1 LRKGDD
7 YCIDGVFLNVLSN
20 SDVYCSLSF
29 IDSIDIFIKGINYL
43 SDNFISNTNK
53 TFVVELDGSFSRIKD
68 LDDFYFTKENLPS
81 LAFFNCNFDQKICVQ
96 QNATLID
103 YKSNKVYIASD
114 ESEEN
119 KLLESPYSLSHQDE
133 NISKLIIHIKRIK
146 KRKKI
151 FNLYLNNKILYS
163 LIISF
168 NLNFYFYCFFF
179 FFFFFFFFN
188 T

>member
-146 KRKKI
+146 KKKKKI
-151 FNLYLNNKILYS
+151 FNLYLNNKI
-163 LIISF
+163 
-168 NLNFYFYCFFF
+168 FFF
-179 FFFFFFFFN
+179 FFFFFILNFFF
-188 T
+188 